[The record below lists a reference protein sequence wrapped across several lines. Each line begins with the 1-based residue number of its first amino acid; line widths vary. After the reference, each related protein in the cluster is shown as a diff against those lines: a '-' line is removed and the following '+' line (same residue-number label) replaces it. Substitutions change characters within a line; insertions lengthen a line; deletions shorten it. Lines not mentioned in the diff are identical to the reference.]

1 LADAEAVFAGTH
13 FTRVADRRDFL
24 RGPPITAGF
33 LRERFVVLMV
43 WTPRDGE
50 PSDYFNEART

>member
-1 LADAEAVFAGTH
+1 
-13 FTRVADRRDFL
+13 L

-43 WTPRDGE
+43 WTPRDGG